1 MNRVIRSSHV
11 AEAVSFF
18 DGGEPRFLDED
29 VAALV
34 ERARQE
40 GYERGWTDGQ
50 VDGRNQMQ
58 QVASRIEA
66 GLRTASA
73 EMQTT
78 HRAAVEATIDAALAV
93 AEFILGHTP
102 SEDDAVLV
110 ARIGEALESLDDQEI
125 VVKVSPTDHAAVADA
140 IELPPGVT
148 LETDRRLQPG
158 EAKLRGKWSAI
169 DMTKRAALEVV
180 REALA

>member
-1 MNRVIRSSHV
+1 MNRVIRSSQV
-11 AEAVSFF
+11 AGAVAFF

-40 GYERGWTDGQ
+40 GYEQGWSDGQ
-50 VDGRNQMQ
+50 IDGRKQMD
-58 QVASRIEA
+58 QVAARFETS
-66 GLRTASA
+66 LRTASA

-78 HRAAVEATIDAALAV
+78 HRAAVEGTIDAALAV
-93 AEFILGHTP
+93 AEFILGRIP
-102 SEDDAVLV
+102 SEDGAALV

-125 VVKVSPTDHAAVADA
+125 VVKVSPSDHAAVADA

-148 LETDRRLQPG
+148 LETDNRLKSG

-169 DMTKRAALEVV
+169 DMTQRAALEVV